1 MSDWKSLGK
10 DSYNGNNVV
19 AWIIADLAD
28 VHSAYV

>member
-1 MSDWKSLGK
+1 MNAWKSSGK

-19 AWIIADLAD
+19 AWIIAVLAD

>member
-1 MSDWKSLGK
+1 MNDWKSPEK

-19 AWIIADLAD
+19 AWIIAVLAD